1 MNEEEFEIIGMDDK
15 EYVILKK
22 INLND
27 KNYFLLNEIED
38 DTLTEK
44 TLVLEEKDGF
54 LNSVEDEKEKVEL
67 TKYILSE
74 IKSVEE

>member
-38 DTLTEK
+38 DTLTEN
-44 TLVLEEKDGF
+44 TLVLEEKDRF

>member
-38 DTLTEK
+38 DTLTEN

>member
-27 KNYFLLNEIED
+27 KNYFLLNEIEN
-38 DTLTEK
+38 DTLTEN